1 MKKNI
6 ILCVDDES
14 SFLYALRT
22 LLMESL
28 TGNYV
33 VEIAESGA
41 EALELYEEIVEEG
54 KNLSVVISDF
64 IMPGMNGDEFLV
76 RLHSL
81 SPSTVKIMLTGQS
94 NIYGVKRAIN
104 EANLY
109 RFLEKPFNSSDM
121 ILTAKSALLA
131 YERERELEIRNQEL
145 ERINSHL
152 EQLVTERTIELLE
165 KNKEL
170 EKLSVT
176 DRLTGLF
183 NRLKLDKVLE
193 DELHRSQYGT
203 NLFSV
208 ILLDIDKFK
217 SINDSFGHP
226 VGDQILIEVANLL
239 NIGTREIDIKGRWG
253 GEEFLIVC
261 RDTGFEIAIGL
272 AERLR
277 SRMDNHVFPIIGKRT
292 GSFGVTAYKKG
303 DTVSDIVSRADR
315 ALYRAKEKG
324 RNRVEFEV

>member
-217 SINDSFGHP
+217 SINDSYGHP

>member
-22 LLMESL
+22 LLLESL
-28 TGNYV
+28 TGNYA

-41 EALELYEEIVEEG
+41 EALEVYEEIVQEG
-54 KNLSVVISDF
+54 KHLSVVISDF

-277 SRMDNHVFPIIGKRT
+277 SRMDNHLFPIIGKRT